1 MLNISENSTRKRI
14 NSSRYK
20 SLLQVENRSSGQ
32 VIIRLSIAFLII
44 LVVVM
49 FLPWTQNITARGN
62 ITTLKPAQ
70 RPQTIHS
77 VIAGRIE
84 EWHVQEGDFVE
95 KGDTILFI
103 SEIKDQYFDPE
114 LLGRTEQQL
123 RSKEMAVKS
132 YSEKVSALDVQ
143 IDALLKTSR
152 LKLEQ
157 SRNKLRQAILKV
169 TSDSIDFQAA
179 QTNFEIARQQY
190 QRFEDLYE
198 EGLKS
203 LTDLENRR
211 LTLQKA
217 QAAMISAENKLLAS
231 RNEVINAQM
240 EIASIQAQYKD
251 NIAKAEAEKYASLS
265 QMYDSEVMVTK
276 LQNEYM
282 NYSVRSGLYYIKAP
296 QDGYVTKTIQ
306 SGIGE
311 TIKEG
316 TAVVSIM
323 PARFDLAVEMYVNP
337 MDLPLL
343 DKGQHVRI
351 QFDGWPAIVFSG
363 WPNTSYGT
371 YGGQVYA
378 IDNFISDNGK
388 YRVLVA
394 PDPNDHPWPDE
405 LRVGSGTRNML
416 LLSNVL
422 IGYELWRKIN
432 GFPPDYYKPVASK
445 SSEKGS

>member
-157 SRNKLRQAILKV
+157 SHILIQEHLGLTNIYLMIYIMRSLNTIIHRNLRHIFLMV
-169 TSDSIDFQAA
+169 
-179 QTNFEIARQQY
+179 
-190 QRFEDLYE
+190 
-198 EGLKS
+198 S
-203 LTDLENRR
+203 L
-211 LTLQKA
+211 
-217 QAAMISAENKLLAS
+217 
-231 RNEVINAQM
+231 
-240 EIASIQAQYKD
+240 
-251 NIAKAEAEKYASLS
+251 
-265 QMYDSEVMVTK
+265 
-276 LQNEYM
+276 
-282 NYSVRSGLYYIKAP
+282 
-296 QDGYVTKTIQ
+296 
-306 SGIGE
+306 
-311 TIKEG
+311 
-316 TAVVSIM
+316 
-323 PARFDLAVEMYVNP
+323 
-337 MDLPLL
+337 
-343 DKGQHVRI
+343 
-351 QFDGWPAIVFSG
+351 
-363 WPNTSYGT
+363 
-371 YGGQVYA
+371 
-378 IDNFISDNGK
+378 
-388 YRVLVA
+388 
-394 PDPNDHPWPDE
+394 
-405 LRVGSGTRNML
+405 
-416 LLSNVL
+416 VL
-422 IGYELWRKIN
+422 ILITLYR
-432 GFPPDYYKPVASK
+432 
-445 SSEKGS
+445 